1 MNWIYLSKN
10 GRDEYMQ
17 MFAAGSGS
25 GITALESFDYDSSS
39 DPLVLR
45 GIMKHKIIKRCWENA
60 RQFRYMDTGYF
71 GNRPGPRNPN
81 GWKFYHR
88 IVPNNLQHDQVI
100 PRPADRWEKLGLK
113 LRPYQGHSKTIL
125 IAAPD
130 EKPCA
135 FYGITLHDWLEQTIA
150 TIKRHTDRPIQIRQ
164 RPAARTD
171 RKTQSAEE
179 WLTDVH
185 ALVTFNSVAATE
197 SVLAG
202 VPVFVTAPCN
212 AAQPVANLD
221 LSRIEDPWFPES
233 DQVHA
238 WACHLAYGQFHTTE
252 LADGTAARILNET
265 EEISNA

>member
-10 GRDEYMQ
+10 GIDEYMQ

-25 GITALESFDYDSSS
+25 GITALESFDYDSST

-45 GIMKHKIIKRCWENA
+45 GIMKHKLIKRCWQDG
-60 RQFRYMDTGYF
+60 RPFRYMDTGYL
-71 GNRPGPRNPN
+71 GNRPNPKNPN

-88 IVPNNLQHDQVI
+88 IVSNNLQHDQVI
-100 PRPADRWEKLGLK
+100 QRPSDRWQHLDIKIKPQRKNGK
-113 LRPYQGHSKTIL
+113 IIL

-135 FYGITLHDWLEQTIA
+135 FYGITLDTWLEQTIN
-150 TIKRHTDRPIQIRQ
+150 TIKQHTDRPIHIRQ
-164 RPAARTD
+164 RPVARTD
-171 RKTQSAEE
+171 RKTQLAEE
-179 WLTDVH
+179 WLQDVH

-212 AAQPVANLD
+212 AARPVANLELNNID
-221 LSRIEDPWFPES
+221 KPWFPDS

-252 LADGTAARILNET
+252 LADGTAACILTET
-265 EEISNA
+265 EEILNA